1 MAVTLANWIT
11 YAAARGLIVAN
22 VAASQEALQ
31 RAQDFILYRYVA
43 NLRAPYDETL
53 AVIEPATYEA
63 ARLELAT
70 PMIFSSTFTPAAQK
84 VLTELEGMK
93 WTVVGKADTPYANA
107 PTTPLIDAM
116 FLPYLITRPLNGAA
130 ILSVG

>member
-1 MAVTLANWIT
+1 MAVTIANWIT

-63 ARLELAT
+63 ARLELA
-70 PMIFSSTFTPAAQK
+70 SGSAA
-84 VLTELEGMK
+84 
-93 WTVVGKADTPYANA
+93 KA
-107 PTTPLIDAM
+107 
-116 FLPYLITRPLNGAA
+116 
-130 ILSVG
+130 